1 MKPINNSGYIN
12 RAISTSTA
20 GKVKEHGGYGAVQRP
35 GIVGDFGSIL
45 KQELEKKAEL
55 KFSKHASQRLDD
67 RNITINT
74 ELQNKLNEAI
84 EMANGK
90 GLRDMV
96 IIDNQNAF
104 VVNVP
109 NRTVITAMC
118 GSEMKNN
125 IFTNIDGVV
134 MI

>member
-1 MKPINNSGYIN
+1 MNPIKNSGYIN
-12 RAISTSTA
+12 RTISTGA
-20 GKVKEHGGYGAVQRP
+20 ADKAKERGEYGAVQRP

-45 KQELEKKAEL
+45 KSELEKKSEL
-55 KFSKHASQRLDD
+55 KFSKHAAQRLDD
-67 RNITINT
+67 RNIPISTD
-74 ELQNKLNEAI
+74 LQNKLNQAV
-84 EMANGK
+84 EMAQGK

-109 NRTVITAMC
+109 NKTVITAVS
-118 GSEMKNN
+118 GTEMKNN

>member
-1 MKPINNSGYIN
+1 MKPINKSGYIN
-12 RAISTSTA
+12 RTISIGTEN
-20 GKVKEHGGYGAVQRP
+20 KVKEHGEYGAVQRP
-35 GIVGDFGSIL
+35 GIVGNFGSIL
-45 KQELEKKAEL
+45 KQELEKKSEL

-67 RNITINT
+67 RNITVNT
-74 ELQNKLNEAI
+74 ELHNRIDEAI
-84 EMANGK
+84 EMAKGK

-104 VVNVP
+104 IVNVP
-109 NRTVITAMC
+109 NKTVITAMC

>member
-1 MKPINNSGYIN
+1 MNPISHSGYIN
-12 RAISTSTA
+12 RTVSAKA
-20 GKVKEHGGYGAVQRP
+20 ADKVKEHGEYGAVQRP

-45 KQELEKKAEL
+45 KQELEKNSQL

-67 RNITINT
+67 RNIPINT
-74 ELQNKLNEAI
+74 DLSDRLNKAV
-84 EMANGK
+84 EMAQGK

-109 NRTVITAMC
+109 NKTVITAMS
-118 GSEMKNN
+118 GAEMKNN